1 MYFVY
6 FLRSINNPNQTYIGF
21 TTNIE
26 QRLET
31 YNSGGSIHTAKYRPW
46 NLITYVAFEDQDKA
60 KSFEKY
66 VKVGS
71 GNAWAKKHLW

>member
-6 FLRSINNPNQTYIGF
+6 FLRSINNPQKTYIGY
-21 TTNIE
+21 TTDIT

-31 YNSGGSIHTAKYRPW
+31 HNSGGSVYTKDNRPW
-46 NLITYVAFEDQDKA
+46 YLVTYVAFDSETKA

-71 GNAWAKKHLW
+71 GNAWVKKHL